1 MTDSTSNP
9 LTRRTFVRAAALT
22 SAALGAGVSLPTKL
36 HAFTTRRRESAD
48 VIRIGLVGCGG
59 RGTGAARDA
68 LRGSERVELVALGDL
83 FPDRLESCRANLAKL
98 AGENP
103 AFGAKYKVTAERT
116 FTGFDAVQKVL
127 DSDID
132 LVILATPPGFRPMH
146 LAAAVAAGK
155 HIFTEKPV
163 AVDAAGVRS
172 VIATAALAKQKS
184 LAVVAGTQRRHDPG
198 YRETIKRLHDGAIG
212 EITSGQV
219 FWNQG
224 GLWHAAR
231 KSEWSDTEWQIRNW
245 LYFTWLSGDHV
256 VEQHIHNIDVA
267 NWVMGGHPVKAE
279 GVGGRQQRTAEKYGH
294 IYDHF
299 AVDFEYANGQR
310 VLSMCRQMDGTANH
324 IGESFTG
331 DKGRTDPKGIITSGK
346 KTWMYP
352 AAPPAV
358 NPYVQEHTDLVASI
372 RAGKPLNELVRV
384 AETTLTAIMAREAA
398 YTGQVITWDALMASP
413 LSVTPSPIAFGSM
426 PVPPVA
432 MPGQTKLDRTWS
444 AL

>member
-36 HAFTTRRRESAD
+36 HAFTTQRRESSD

-83 FPDRLESCRANLAKL
+83 VPDRLESCRANLAKL

-103 AFGAKYKVTAERT
+103 AFGAKYTVTAERT
-116 FTGFDAVQKVL
+116 YTGFDAVQKVL

-184 LAVVAGTQRRHDPG
+184 LAGCPPPQRATSASRAP
-198 YRETIKRLHDGAIG
+198 RL
-212 EITSGQV
+212 
-219 FWNQG
+219 
-224 GLWHAAR
+224 R
-231 KSEWSDTEWQIRNW
+231 
-245 LYFTWLSGDHV
+245 
-256 VEQHIHNIDVA
+256 
-267 NWVMGGHPVKAE
+267 
-279 GVGGRQQRTAEKYGH
+279 
-294 IYDHF
+294 
-299 AVDFEYANGQR
+299 
-310 VLSMCRQMDGTANH
+310 
-324 IGESFTG
+324 
-331 DKGRTDPKGIITSGK
+331 
-346 KTWMYP
+346 
-352 AAPPAV
+352 
-358 NPYVQEHTDLVASI
+358 
-372 RAGKPLNELVRV
+372 
-384 AETTLTAIMAREAA
+384 
-398 YTGQVITWDALMASP
+398 
-413 LSVTPSPIAFGSM
+413 
-426 PVPPVA
+426 
-432 MPGQTKLDRTWS
+432 
-444 AL
+444 